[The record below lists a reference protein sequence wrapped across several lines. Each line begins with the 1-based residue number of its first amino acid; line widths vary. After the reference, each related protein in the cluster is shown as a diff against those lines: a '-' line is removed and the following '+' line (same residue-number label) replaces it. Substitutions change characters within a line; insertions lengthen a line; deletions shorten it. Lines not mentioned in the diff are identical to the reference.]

1 MKVLNSPTSLS
12 QEKRLQWHPKKLN
25 DYKSHSSAFTLV
37 EMLVVV
43 GILGFIGLASFDMAS
58 MGVRVKRSL
67 IDQEK
72 VMFDSI
78 RLWQWIERD
87 MEQLVD
93 RTVRDE
99 LGEREFSLELDDGEL
114 NFTKVGWVNPLGVN
128 RSELQ
133 RVRYQFD
140 EEESLLK
147 RTFWRV
153 LDKDQDSIEVVQEFE
168 GVSSF
173 SINILNTEVEWTDS
187 WPPVSDGT
195 LPGEEESAIAMPWVV
210 QINMAT
216 KGLGLVSRMFAVP
229 SYPYDFEADDE

>member
-1 MKVLNSPTSLS
+1 MANPVQNLPIMGRNGLRSKQKV
-12 QEKRLQWHPKKLN
+12 
-25 DYKSHSSAFTLV
+25 SAFTLV

-58 MGVRVKRSL
+58 MGVRVKRAL

-72 VMFDSI
+72 IMFDSI

-99 LGEREFSLELDDGEL
+99 LGEYEFSLKLDNGKLD
-114 NFTKVGWVNPLGVN
+114 FTKAGWINPLGVN

-133 RVRYQFD
+133 RVRYEYD
-140 EEESLLK
+140 ESEGLLK

-153 LDKDQDSIEVVQEFE
+153 LDKEQDVETLVQEFD

-173 SINILNTEVEWTDS
+173 SINLLNTDVEWTDT

-195 LPGEEESAIAMPWVV
+195 LPGEAEKPADMPWVV

-216 KGLGLVSRMFAVP
+216 EGLGLVSRMFAVP
-229 SYPYDFEADDE
+229 SYPFNYDADEKDDG

>member
-1 MKVLNSPTSLS
+1 MAS
-12 QEKRLQWHPKKLN
+12 
-25 DYKSHSSAFTLV
+25 YKQGRILTGRKGFEAIQAVSAFTLV

-58 MGVRVKRSL
+58 MGVRVKRAL

-99 LGEREFSLELDDGEL
+99 LGEYEFSLKLDNGKLD
-114 NFTKVGWVNPLGVN
+114 FTKAGWINPLGIK

-133 RVRYQFD
+133 RVSYEYD
-140 EEESLLK
+140 ESEGILK

-153 LDKDQDSIEVVQEFE
+153 LDKELDVETLVQEFD

-173 SINILNTEVEWTDS
+173 SINLLNTDVEWTDT
-187 WPPVSDGT
+187 WPPVNDGT
-195 LPGEEESAIAMPWVV
+195 LPGEVEKPADMPWVV

-216 KGLGLVSRMFAVP
+216 EGLGLVSRMFAVP
-229 SYPYDFEADDE
+229 SYPFNYDADDNG

>member
-1 MKVLNSPTSLS
+1 MAS
-12 QEKRLQWHPKKLN
+12 
-25 DYKSHSSAFTLV
+25 YKQGRILTGRKGFKAIQAVSAFTLV

-58 MGVRVKRSL
+58 MGVRVKRAL

-99 LGEREFSLELDDGEL
+99 LGEYEFSLKLDNGKLD
-114 NFTKVGWVNPLGVN
+114 FTKAGWINPLGIK

-133 RVRYQFD
+133 RVSYEYD
-140 EEESLLK
+140 ESEGILK

-153 LDKDQDSIEVVQEFE
+153 LDKEQDVETLVQEFD

-173 SINILNTEVEWTDS
+173 SINLLNTDVEWTDT
-187 WPPVSDGT
+187 WPPVNDGT
-195 LPGEEESAIAMPWVV
+195 LPGEVEKPADMPWVV

-216 KGLGLVSRMFAVP
+216 EGLGLVSRMFAVP
-229 SYPYDFEADDE
+229 SYPFNYDADDNG

>member
-1 MKVLNSPTSLS
+1 MNDLNRHHKQP
-12 QEKRLQWHPKKLN
+12 QKNRL
-25 DYKSHSSAFTLV
+25 SAFTLV

-58 MGVRVKRSL
+58 MGIRVKRAL
-67 IDQEK
+67 IDQEA
-72 VMFDSI
+72 VMFESI

-99 LGEREFSLELDDGEL
+99 LGEFEFSLKLENGVLD
-114 NFTKVGWVNPLGVN
+114 FTKAGWTNPLGIN

-133 RVRYQFD
+133 RVRYQYD
-140 EEESLLK
+140 EDEAVLK

-153 LDKDQDSIEVVQEFE
+153 LDKEQDVESLVQTFE
-168 GVSSF
+168 GVTSF
-173 SINILNTEVEWTDS
+173 TINILNTDVEWTDS

-195 LPGEEESAIAMPWVV
+195 LPGEEEEPADMPWVV
-210 QINMAT
+210 QINMST
-216 KGLGLVSRMFAVP
+216 EGLGLVSRMFAVP
-229 SYPYDFEADDE
+229 SYPFDFDADEKDDS

>member
-1 MKVLNSPTSLS
+1 MASHGQS
-12 QEKRLQWHPKKLN
+12 RLIIGRKGLRSKQKI
-25 DYKSHSSAFTLV
+25 SAFTLV

-58 MGVRVKRSL
+58 MGVRVKRAL

-99 LGEREFSLELDDGEL
+99 LGEYEFSLKLDNGKLD
-114 NFTKVGWVNPLGVN
+114 FTKAGWINPLGVN

-133 RVRYQFD
+133 RVRYEYD
-140 EEESLLK
+140 ESEGLLK

-153 LDKDQDSIEVVQEFE
+153 LDKEQDVEILVQEFD

-173 SINILNTEVEWTDS
+173 NINLLNTDVEWTDT

-195 LPGEEESAIAMPWVV
+195 LPGEVEKPADMPWVV

-216 KGLGLVSRMFAVP
+216 DGLGLVSRMFAVP
-229 SYPYDFEADDE
+229 SYPFNFDADE

>member
-1 MKVLNSPTSLS
+1 MGNQNL
-12 QEKRLQWHPKKLN
+12 KLN
-25 DYKSHSSAFTLV
+25 TNQSAFTLV

-43 GILGFIGLASFDMAS
+43 GILGFIGIASFDMAS
-58 MGVRVKRSL
+58 MGVRVKRAL
-67 IDQEK
+67 VDQEK

-99 LGEREFSLELDDGEL
+99 LGEFEFSLQLEDGEL
-114 NFTKVGWVNPLGVN
+114 NFTKTGWINPLGLN

-133 RVRYQFD
+133 RVRYQYD
-140 EEESLLK
+140 EDEALLK

-153 LDKDQDSIEVVQEFE
+153 LDKEQDVVSVVQEFE

-173 SINILNTEVEWTDS
+173 SINIMDTEVEWTDS
-187 WPPVSDGT
+187 WPPVSDGA
-195 LPGEEESAIAMPWVV
+195 LPGEEESIVDMPWVI

-229 SYPYDFEADDE
+229 SYPFDFEDDDES

>member
-1 MKVLNSPTSLS
+1 MGNQNLNTN
-12 QEKRLQWHPKKLN
+12 Q
-25 DYKSHSSAFTLV
+25 SAFTLV

-43 GILGFIGLASFDMAS
+43 GILGFIGIASFDMAS
-58 MGVRVKRSL
+58 MGVRVKRAL
-67 IDQEK
+67 VDQEK

-99 LGEREFSLELDDGEL
+99 LGEYEFSLQLEDGEL
-114 NFTKVGWVNPLGVN
+114 NFTKTGWINPLGLN

-133 RVRYQFD
+133 RVRYQYD
-140 EEESLLK
+140 EDEALLK

-153 LDKDQDSIEVVQEFE
+153 LDKEQDVVSVVQEFE

-173 SINILNTEVEWTDS
+173 SINIMDTEVEWTDS
-187 WPPVSDGT
+187 WPPVSDGA
-195 LPGEEESAIAMPWVV
+195 LPGEEESIVDMPWVI

-229 SYPYDFEADDE
+229 SYPFDFEDDDES

>member
-1 MKVLNSPTSLS
+1 VTMGFQNRVNEQGRS
-12 QEKRLQWHPKKLN
+12 N
-25 DYKSHSSAFTLV
+25 SAFTLV

-43 GILGFIGLASFDMAS
+43 GILGFIGIASFDMAS
-58 MGVRVKRSL
+58 MGVRVKRAL
-67 IDQEK
+67 VDQEK

-99 LGEREFSLELDDGEL
+99 LGEYEFSLKLEDAEL
-114 NFTKVGWVNPLGVN
+114 NFTKAGWINPLGIN

-133 RVRYQFD
+133 RVRYQYDD
-140 EEESLLK
+140 EEAVLK

-153 LDKDQDSIEVVQEFE
+153 LDKEQDVVSVVQVFE

-173 SINILNTEVEWTDS
+173 SINVLDTDVEWTDS
-187 WPPVSDGT
+187 WPPLSDGT
-195 LPGEEESAIAMPWVV
+195 LPGEKESIVDMPWVI

-216 KGLGLVSRMFAVP
+216 KGLGLVSRLFAVP
-229 SYPYDFEADDE
+229 SYPFDFEADDDN

>member
-1 MKVLNSPTSLS
+1 MGQQNL
-12 QEKRLQWHPKKLN
+12 KLN
-25 DYKSHSSAFTLV
+25 TNQSAFTLV

-43 GILGFIGLASFDMAS
+43 GILGFIGIASFDMAS
-58 MGVRVKRSL
+58 MGVRVKRAL
-67 IDQEK
+67 VDQEK

-99 LGEREFSLELDDGEL
+99 LGEYEFSLKLDENEL
-114 NFTKVGWVNPLGVN
+114 NFTKAGWINPLGIN

-133 RVRYQFD
+133 RVRYQYD
-140 EEESLLK
+140 EDEALLK

-153 LDKDQDSIEVVQEFE
+153 LDKEQDVVSVVQEFE

-173 SINILNTEVEWTDS
+173 SINIMDTEVEWTDS

-195 LPGEEESAIAMPWVV
+195 LPGEEESVVDMPWVI

-229 SYPYDFEADDE
+229 SYPFDFEDDDES

>member
-1 MKVLNSPTSLS
+1 MIQASHKQCQRMILRRGGVK
-12 QEKRLQWHPKKLN
+12 KR
-25 DYKSHSSAFTLV
+25 SAFTLV

-58 MGVRVKRSL
+58 MGVRVKRAL
-67 IDQEK
+67 IDQEA

-99 LGEREFSLELDDGEL
+99 LGELEFSLELDDGEL
-114 NFTKVGWVNPLGVN
+114 NFTKSGWINPLGEN

-133 RVRYQFD
+133 RVRYEYD
-140 EEESLLK
+140 EEASLLT

-153 LDKDQDSIEVVQEFE
+153 LDKEQDVEEVVQEFE
-168 GVSSF
+168 NVSSF
-173 SINILNTEVEWTDS
+173 SISILDSNVQWADS

-195 LPGEEESAIAMPWVV
+195 LPGEEESKIDMPWVV
-210 QINMAT
+210 KIEMAT
-216 KGLGLVSRMFAVP
+216 KGLGPINRMFAVP
-229 SYPYDFEADDE
+229 SYPFDADDDE

>member
-1 MKVLNSPTSLS
+1 VTMGFQNRMNEQGRS
-12 QEKRLQWHPKKLN
+12 N
-25 DYKSHSSAFTLV
+25 SAFTLV

-43 GILGFIGLASFDMAS
+43 GILGFIGIASFDMAS
-58 MGVRVKRSL
+58 MGVRVKRAL
-67 IDQEK
+67 VDQEK

-99 LGEREFSLELDDGEL
+99 LGEFEFSLKLDNAEL
-114 NFTKVGWVNPLGVN
+114 NFTKTGWTNPLGIN

-133 RVRYQFD
+133 RVRYQYDD
-140 EEESLLK
+140 ENAVLK

-153 LDKDQDSIEVVQEFE
+153 LDKEQDVVAVVQEFE

-173 SINILNTEVEWTDS
+173 SINVLDTDVEWTDN

-195 LPGEEESAIAMPWVV
+195 LPGEKESVVDMPWVI

-229 SYPYDFEADDE
+229 SYPFDFEADDDD

>member
-1 MKVLNSPTSLS
+1 MTMGFQNRVNEQGRS
-12 QEKRLQWHPKKLN
+12 N
-25 DYKSHSSAFTLV
+25 SAFTLV

-43 GILGFIGLASFDMAS
+43 GILGFIGIASFDMAS
-58 MGVRVKRSL
+58 MGVRVKRAL
-67 IDQEK
+67 VDQEK

-99 LGEREFSLELDDGEL
+99 LGEYEFSLKLEDAEL
-114 NFTKVGWVNPLGVN
+114 NFTKAGWINPLGIN

-133 RVRYQFD
+133 RVRYQYDD
-140 EEESLLK
+140 EEAVLK

-153 LDKDQDSIEVVQEFE
+153 LDKEQDVVSVVQVFE

-173 SINILNTEVEWTDS
+173 SINVLDTDVEWTDS
-187 WPPVSDGT
+187 WPPLSDGT
-195 LPGEEESAIAMPWVV
+195 LPGEKESIVDMPWVI

-216 KGLGLVSRMFAVP
+216 KGLGLVSRLFAVP
-229 SYPYDFEADDE
+229 SYPFDFEADDDN

>member
-1 MKVLNSPTSLS
+1 MRQGKVTHQAGKHKNVA
-12 QEKRLQWHPKKLN
+12 
-25 DYKSHSSAFTLV
+25 AFTLV

-58 MGVRVKRSL
+58 MGVRVKRAL

-72 VMFDSI
+72 IMFDSI

-99 LGEREFSLELDDGEL
+99 LGEYEFSLKLESNQLD
-114 NFTKVGWVNPLGVN
+114 FTKAGWTNPLGEK
-128 RSELQ
+128 RSQLQ
-133 RVRYQFD
+133 RVRYQYD
-140 EEESLLK
+140 EEAKQLK

-153 LDKDQDSIEVVQEFE
+153 LDKEQDSTEVVQTFD
-168 GVSSF
+168 GVSGF
-173 SINILNTEVEWTDS
+173 SINILDSDVEWNDN
-187 WPPVSDGT
+187 WPPVVDGT
-195 LPGEEESAIAMPWVV
+195 LPGEDEEVVDMPWVV

-216 KGLGLVSRMFAVP
+216 EGLGLVSRLFAVP
-229 SYPYDFEADDE
+229 SYPFDFEGDDE

>member
-1 MKVLNSPTSLS
+1 MAFQNRVNEQGRKNA
-12 QEKRLQWHPKKLN
+12 
-25 DYKSHSSAFTLV
+25 AFTLV

-43 GILGFIGLASFDMAS
+43 GILGFIGIASFDMAS
-58 MGVRVKRSL
+58 MGVRVKRAL

-99 LGEREFSLELDDGEL
+99 LGEYEFSLKLDDAEL
-114 NFTKVGWVNPLGVN
+114 NFTKAGWINPLGIN

-133 RVRYQFD
+133 RVRYQYD
-140 EEESLLK
+140 EEEAVLK

-153 LDKDQDSIEVVQEFE
+153 LDKEQDVVAVVQEFE

-173 SINILNTEVEWTDS
+173 SINVLDTDVEWTDS

-195 LPGEEESAIAMPWVV
+195 LPGEKESIVDMPWVI

-216 KGLGLVSRMFAVP
+216 KGLGLVSRLFAVP
-229 SYPYDFEADDE
+229 SYPFDFEDDDED

>member
-1 MKVLNSPTSLS
+1 MAFQNRVNEQGRKNA
-12 QEKRLQWHPKKLN
+12 
-25 DYKSHSSAFTLV
+25 AFTLV

-43 GILGFIGLASFDMAS
+43 GILGFIGIASFDMAS
-58 MGVRVKRSL
+58 MGVRVKRAL

-99 LGEREFSLELDDGEL
+99 LGEYEFSLKLDDAEL
-114 NFTKVGWVNPLGVN
+114 NFTKAGWINPLGIN

-133 RVRYQFD
+133 RVRYQYD
-140 EEESLLK
+140 EEEAVLK

-153 LDKDQDSIEVVQEFE
+153 LDKEQDVVAVVQEFE

-173 SINILNTEVEWTDS
+173 SINVLDTDVEWTDS

-195 LPGEEESAIAMPWVV
+195 LPGEKESIVDMPWVI

-216 KGLGLVSRMFAVP
+216 KGLGLVSRLFAVP
-229 SYPYDFEADDE
+229 SYPFDFEEDDED

>member
-1 MKVLNSPTSLS
+1 MRQGKVTHQAGKHKNVA
-12 QEKRLQWHPKKLN
+12 
-25 DYKSHSSAFTLV
+25 AFTLV

-58 MGVRVKRSL
+58 MGVRVKRAL

-72 VMFDSI
+72 IMFDSI

-99 LGEREFSLELDDGEL
+99 LGEYEFSLKLESNQLD
-114 NFTKVGWVNPLGVN
+114 FTKAGWTNPLGEN
-128 RSELQ
+128 RSQLQ
-133 RVRYQFD
+133 RVRYQYD
-140 EEESLLK
+140 EEAKQLK

-153 LDKDQDSIEVVQEFE
+153 LDKEQDSTEVVQTFD
-168 GVSSF
+168 GVSGF
-173 SINILNTEVEWTDS
+173 SINILDSDVEWNDN
-187 WPPVSDGT
+187 WPPVVDGT
-195 LPGEEESAIAMPWVV
+195 LPGEDEEVVDMPWVV

-216 KGLGLVSRMFAVP
+216 EGLGLVSRLFAVP
-229 SYPYDFEADDE
+229 SYPFDFEGDDE

>member
-1 MKVLNSPTSLS
+1 MRLS
-12 QEKRLQWHPKKLN
+12 KKGSYQLKKNAMGKEKK
-25 DYKSHSSAFTLV
+25 SAFTLV

-43 GILGFIGLASFDMAS
+43 GILGFIGMASFDMAS
-58 MGVRVKRSL
+58 MGVRVKRAL

-93 RTVRDE
+93 RVVRDE
-99 LGEREFSLELDDGEL
+99 LGEYEFSLKLEGGEL
-114 NFTKVGWVNPLGVN
+114 NFTKAGWTNPLGIN

-140 EEESLLK
+140 EDESVLK

-153 LDKDQDSIEVVQEFE
+153 LDREQDVETLVQEFE
-168 GVSSF
+168 GVTSF
-173 SINILNTEVEWTDS
+173 SINILNTDVDWTDS

-195 LPGEEESAIAMPWVV
+195 LPGEEEKAIDMPWVV

-216 KGLGLVSRMFAVP
+216 EGLGLVSRMFAVP
-229 SYPYDFEADDE
+229 SYPFEYDADEKDGS